1 MNRKLLFLMASGFL
15 FVSILGTLSHFCYEW
30 SGHNTFVGLLCPVSE
45 SVWEHIKLLFFP
57 MLLYSFFVIRKTKA
71 AFPCAASGL
80 MSGLLTGCLLI
91 PVLYYTYTGIL
102 GYHIAPVDIG
112 IFFVSTAAA
121 FFTAYRLT
129 LSCQKQKNSRILYAL
144 VFLLA
149 VLFVY
154 FSVKP
159 PALPLFQP
167 PR

>member
-1 MNRKLLFLMASGFL
+1 MNRKLLFYMATGFF
-15 FVSILGTLSHFCYEW
+15 FVSILGTLSHFFYEW
-30 SGHNTFVGLLCPVSE
+30 SDYNTFVGLFCPVNE

-57 MLLYSFFVIRKTKA
+57 MLLYSVFVIRKTKA

-80 MSGLLTGCLLI
+80 MSGLLMGCLLI

-129 LSCQKQKNSRILYAL
+129 LSCRMQDGSKILFAL

-149 VLFVY
+149 VLFVC
-154 FSVKP
+154 FSVRP

-167 PR
+167 PG

>member
-1 MNRKLLFLMASGFL
+1 MNRKLLFSMTAGFL
-15 FVSILGTLSHFCYEW
+15 FVSVLGTLSHFCYEW
-30 SGHNTFVGLLCPVSE
+30 SGYNTFIGLLCPVSE

-57 MLLYSFFVIRKTKA
+57 MLLYSFFAIRKTKA

-129 LSCQKQKNSRILYAL
+129 LSCRDQAGAKLLYAL

-149 VLFVY
+149 LLFFC
-154 FSVKP
+154 FSKNP

-167 PR
+167 PG